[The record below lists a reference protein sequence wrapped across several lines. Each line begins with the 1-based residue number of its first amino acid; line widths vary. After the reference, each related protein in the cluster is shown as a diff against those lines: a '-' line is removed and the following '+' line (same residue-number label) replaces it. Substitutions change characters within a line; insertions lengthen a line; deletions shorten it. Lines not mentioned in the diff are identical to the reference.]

1 MMPLY
6 LTVKH
11 ENRSHWMSDFT
22 NRKVGH
28 LTPLRP
34 TAERK
39 NGAVIWECK
48 CDCKSEN
55 IVYRTTYQL
64 KRVTRNLH
72 CGCQN
77 TTAVKLKSGQI
88 ADITNQK
95 FGRLTA
101 LRPTDKRIDRAVIW
115 ECKCS
120 CGKKGIYR
128 ALDSLRDSGER
139 QSCGCWLSEIS
150 KENNEIVFN
159 YIDGTRIESIK
170 DQKLL
175 KNNKSGIRG
184 VNWDK
189 NANKWRAIIYFQGRQ
204 IHLGLFADID
214 DAARARKVAE
224 DEYYKPVIE
233 KFEVGEKAEAAPKNV
248 IKPFTSKPKTRASA
262 G

>member
-1 MMPLY
+1 VERVINACDAGREGEHIFRLVYEHAKCKKPLKR
-6 LTVKH
+6 LWISSMEEAAIKTGFDNLK
-11 ENRSHWMSDFT
+11 D
-22 NRKVGH
+22 G
-28 LTPLRP
+28 
-34 TAERK
+34 AE
-39 NGAVIWECK
+39 
-48 CDCKSEN
+48 
-55 IVYRTTYQL
+55 YQL

-115 ECKCS
+115 ECECS

-150 KENNEIVFN
+150 RENNEIVFN

-233 KFEVGEKAEAAPKNV
+233 KFEVSEKAEAAPKKSRKAV